1 MALFSTHVFAI
12 NQIYKNTKF
21 QTFFSASS
29 LQTPCFEGINF
40 RILRTTV
47 SKDDIVEIFNEN
59 KTSDQLLIRTC
70 KACVGQLFLMKYSVM
85 LLIL

>member
-21 QTFFSASS
+21 QTFFPVTT

-47 SKDDIVEIFNEN
+47 SMNDIFELFNED
-59 KTSDQLLIRTC
+59 KTSHQLLIRKT
-70 KACVGQLFLMKYSVM
+70 CVGN
-85 LLIL
+85 LLRNVDFYCLRL

>member
-21 QTFFSASS
+21 ETFFPATT

-47 SKDDIVEIFNEN
+47 SKDDNFQVYNEN
-59 KTSDQLLIRTC
+59 KTSQREMLIRIT
-70 KACVGQLFLMKYSVM
+70 CVGHLVLLKYLAMPLV
-85 LLIL
+85 L